1 MTPPHAK
8 ILVADDNK
16 DLLKAVSIRL
26 WELGYEMISATD
38 SNQVLQLVI
47 QAKPDVLVLDV
58 NMPAGDG
65 FGVHERLKMIY
76 EFRQIP
82 VIYITGDRSSRLD
95 AIADEIG
102 AAALFHKPFR
112 VKDLVTTIDRVLQAR
127 VA

>member
-1 MTPPHAK
+1 MTLAHTK
-8 ILVADDNK
+8 ILVADDDK
-16 DLLKAVSIRL
+16 DLLKGLSVRL

-65 FGVHERLKMIY
+65 FGVHERLKKIY
-76 EFRQIP
+76 EYRQIP
-82 VIYITGDRSSRLD
+82 VIYLTGDRSSRLD
-95 AIADEIG
+95 TIANEIG

-112 VKDLVTTIDRVLQAR
+112 VKDLVATIDRVLHSR